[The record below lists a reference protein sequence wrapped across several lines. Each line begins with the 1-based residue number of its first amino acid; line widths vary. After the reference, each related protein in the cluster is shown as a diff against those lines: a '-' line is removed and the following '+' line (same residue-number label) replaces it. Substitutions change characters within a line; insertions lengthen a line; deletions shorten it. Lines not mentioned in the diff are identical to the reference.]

1 MVTRGKKYIS
11 TKQKFEVGKDKK
23 YGLEEALGSVKSAS
37 YAKFDETIDMAVRLG
52 VDPRHSDQ
60 MVRGTVALPHGT
72 GKKVRILVFAKGE
85 KEKEASEAG
94 ADFVGGEDY
103 IEKINQGWLDFDRV
117 VATPDMMAI
126 VGKLGK
132 ILGPRGLMPN
142 PKTGTVTFNIKE
154 AVQEIK
160 AGKVEFRVEK
170 AGIIHIPLGKV
181 SFSLQNLLENSIA
194 VLDKIIKVKPI
205 SSKGQYLKSIA
216 VSSTMGPGLKID
228 VIQVQNLLR

>member
-1 MVTRGKKYIS
+1 MVTRGKKYTS
-11 TKQKFEVGKDKK
+11 TKQKFEVQKDKK
-23 YGLEEALGSVKSAS
+23 YGVEEALEIVKSAS
-37 YAKFDETIDMAVRLG
+37 YVKFDETIDLAVRLG

-60 MVRGTVALPHGT
+60 MVRGTVVLPHGT

-117 VATPDMMAI
+117 VATPDMMSV

-154 AVQEIK
+154 TVQEIK

-181 SFSLQNLLENSIA
+181 SFSLQNLLENAIA
-194 VLDKIIKVKPI
+194 VLDKIIKVKPS

-228 VIQVQNLLR
+228 VMQVQNLLK